1 MDFGFL
7 PFDCRLESAY
17 GYMTM
22 IFGILWNAC
31 WSYELM
37 QCVKSPMI
45 YSERNHK
52 YYQGFTYFIGILIT
66 IISFGLY
73 SYFIKLEGGLVCTL
87 DDNLFYVLFKAFPI
101 YFTILF
107 NFYV

>member
-31 WSYELM
+31 WSYADIAKNMFAIRE
-37 QCVKSPMI
+37 K
-45 YSERNHK
+45 EKNNR
-52 YYQGFTYFIGILIT
+52 IGKINKKG
-66 IISFGLY
+66 SRFNF
-73 SYFIKLEGGLVCTL
+73 SS
-87 DDNLFYVLFKAFPI
+87 A
-101 YFTILF
+101 TILMCF
-107 NFYV
+107 GFE